1 MNRFFRE
8 LQHREVFRTVGL
20 YVGVCW
26 ILTEAASILL
36 PTFAAPEWVLRGII
50 IVAIVGL
57 PIVTV
62 LAWIYDISER
72 GIARDADQAGTL
84 VPALGGRRMDFV
96 VIGVLAVALTLS
108 LYLNVTSG
116 PEIVEELEPVS
127 VLIADFENSTG
138 EAIFDGL
145 LEQAL
150 NIGIESAPHIGSF
163 DRRAAT
169 SLAEQLQPGAEG
181 LPAAVARLIAV
192 REGVDIVLSASIEA
206 SESGFRLNLLGL
218 DPLSGESIFDAS
230 TQATSRDA
238 ILAAIGSLSAAVREE
253 LGDNTLKQGEDAI
266 AETFTAASIEAAD
279 TYMDA
284 MQLAYDGRHEEAIEN
299 FRTATVLDPNFGRA
313 FSGWALSEIKLGRD
327 EEASALWDKALSLM
341 TTMTERERL
350 RTLGLYYGSIT
361 RNYDKAVE
369 SFAELVE
376 KYPADAAGRNNLA
389 VTAFRALDFQ
399 RAAVEGRRIL
409 EIYPNGLLY
418 RTNFAL
424 YAMYSGEFDAAA
436 AEARLIIEDDPE
448 YGTSYLPL
456 AISLLATGDSAGARE
471 AYQRMLTATT
481 SQHRE
486 SMATLGLADVSIYV
500 GELEQAH
507 DILLEGIERDIAGDA
522 LSAAAVK
529 HIALAEAFVVSG
541 DYSMAIAAAND
552 ALDLSG
558 QDSIKIASAIIFLE
572 SADLE
577 SATNI
582 ANELAGKLQTHSR
595 AYGMMIKANILRRSG
610 ENVEAIDTLRAAAD
624 LADLWRIRFELGR
637 AYLDAGFFAEAFDE
651 FENCLERRG
660 EATAMFLDDT
670 PTVRYLAELP
680 YWTARAQNGLGME
693 TSSVQN
699 YQAFLALRPQGG
711 PLAED
716 ARRRLQ

>member
-1 MNRFFRE
+1 
-8 LQHREVFRTVGL
+8 
-20 YVGVCW
+20 
-26 ILTEAASILL
+26 
-36 PTFAAPEWVLRGII
+36 
-50 IVAIVGL
+50 
-57 PIVTV
+57 
-62 LAWIYDISER
+62 
-72 GIARDADQAGTL
+72 
-84 VPALGGRRMDFV
+84 
-96 VIGVLAVALTLS
+96 
-108 LYLNVTSG
+108 
-116 PEIVEELEPVS
+116 
-127 VLIADFENSTG
+127 
-138 EAIFDGL
+138 
-145 LEQAL
+145 
-150 NIGIESAPHIGSF
+150 
-163 DRRAAT
+163 
-169 SLAEQLQPGAEG
+169 
-181 LPAAVARLIAV
+181 
-192 REGVDIVLSASIEA
+192 
-206 SESGFRLNLLGL
+206 
-218 DPLSGESIFDAS
+218 
-230 TQATSRDA
+230 
-238 ILAAIGSLSAAVREE
+238 
-253 LGDNTLKQGEDAI
+253 
-266 AETFTAASIEAAD
+266 
-279 TYMDA
+279 
-284 MQLAYDGRHEEAIEN
+284 
-299 FRTATVLDPNFGRA
+299 
-313 FSGWALSEIKLGRD
+313 
-327 EEASALWDKALSLM
+327 
-341 TTMTERERL
+341 
-350 RTLGLYYGSIT
+350 
-361 RNYDKAVE
+361 
-369 SFAELVE
+369 
-376 KYPADAAGRNNLA
+376 
-389 VTAFRALDFQ
+389 
-399 RAAVEGRRIL
+399 
-409 EIYPNGLLY
+409 
-418 RTNFAL
+418 
-424 YAMYSGEFDAAA
+424 MYSGEFDAAA

-481 SQHRE
+481 SHHRE
-486 SMATLGLADVSIYV
+486 SLATLGLADVSIYV
-500 GELEQAH
+500 GELEQAR
-507 DILLEGIERDIAGDA
+507 DILREGIERNIAGDA

-572 SADLE
+572 SGDLE

-624 LADLWRIRFELGR
+624 LADLWRIRLELGR

-693 TSSVQN
+693 TSSMQN